1 MPSIDQII
9 QDEIARI
16 AKREIRNA
24 VADWLREEISDT
36 ITEHVKSAVQ
46 PFLVAMN
53 DQRKVIEALRAQLD
67 VASQPPAKKVAAQP
81 VKNGKSVQA
90 AASIFTFPIQEA
102 AKKNISGKK
111 SSKKSKSIDPADAA
125 TAPRPDDWYYKN
137 EPRLP
142 KERIVKVREKLG
154 ITQDQLGKLLGVDAF
169 TIQNWETGKTV
180 PSVEQKRQIAFIRD
194 LNQTKRR
201 QLFIAKKILRRGAK

>member
-9 QDEIARI
+9 QDEIVRL
-16 AKREIRNA
+16 AKREIKVA
-24 VADWLREEISDT
+24 VADWLREEITDT
-36 ITEHVKSAVQ
+36 ITDHVKSAVQ

-67 VASQPPAKKVAAQP
+67 VASQPSTKKVVPQP
-81 VKNGKSVQA
+81 IKNKRPLTQVSVFSFQTQDNEKKKT
-90 AASIFTFPIQEA
+90 S
-102 AKKNISGKK
+102 AKTSA
-111 SSKKSKSIDPADAA
+111 KKSKIIDPADAA
-125 TAPRPDDWYYKN
+125 NAPRPEKWCYKN

-154 ITQDQLGKLLGVDAF
+154 ITQEQFGKLLGIDAF